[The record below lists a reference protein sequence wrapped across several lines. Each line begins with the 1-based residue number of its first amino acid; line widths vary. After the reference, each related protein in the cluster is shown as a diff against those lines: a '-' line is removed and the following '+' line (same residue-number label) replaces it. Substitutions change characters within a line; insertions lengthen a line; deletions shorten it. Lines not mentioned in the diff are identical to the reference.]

1 MIDQN
6 GTGGHCVFIDAGRK
20 VIIDPANKKEIHL
33 TLWNL
38 FECAGPCSLTL
49 AFCRVLKIH
58 LPDRNRKE
66 DKTRSKRK
74 RKRQKKR
81 LELSSNPPSG
91 GECFLVKVD
100 GKDNVFQRGLMSMP
114 IELSQHNYQG
124 SFNEL
129 VKVGMICRTTYAP
142 MTILGSTIGASL
154 DDLFSWMV
162 RVKGEIFQG
171 ETASVVREVMDF
183 MHYRSHGLSIL
194 LINQMPLHMSLP

>member
-1 MIDQN
+1 M
-6 GTGGHCVFIDAGRK
+6 
-20 VIIDPANKKEIHL
+20 
-33 TLWNL
+33 
-38 FECAGPCSLTL
+38 
-49 AFCRVLKIH
+49 LKIH

-91 GECFLVKVD
+91 GEYFSVKVD

-129 VKVGMICRTTYAP
+129 VKVGMICRKKYAP
-142 MTILGSTIGASL
+142 MSILGSTIGAAGNDFIFL
-154 DDLFSWMV
+154 DDDDQRRMLPRINS
-162 RVKGEIFQG
+162 KCCHG
-171 ETASVVREVMDF
+171 MDGF
-183 MHYRSHGLSIL
+183 
-194 LINQMPLHMSLP
+194 NALHKK